1 MPHSILP
8 LVVILAFGNVEADT
22 VQRID
27 LPGFEKV
34 PTGPLTHKLWEVQRV
49 GREMIQEQL
58 HVECLNDA
66 TQAHSGTHFIRMS
79 LPKETVGFEYVT
91 IGQRHKLKADR
102 DYEAIVW
109 VRWPDGPE
117 QAPADARTTHQ
128 PSAIVSFWVRHQ
140 DATGDYAGR
149 DVWLFDRQWT
159 QLTFRFRATHPD
171 EKSLIYVSLLPNQTP
186 RQTTV
191 MVDDFTLMERPVA
204 KDVARNTKER
214 VVDGGFDK
222 LDAGPIGTGTWSFRN
237 IGGTKIAGKVI
248 ADQNAKYVQIA
259 MQKNRT
265 NYESAQ
271 LWQLIDLEQGVRYK
285 VQCRMRWDNASK
297 DATAPIVNYGMYH
310 EPSNTWYGPVDQYLK
325 QSSDW
330 QTYEFI
336 HVPPYTG
343 SWKLYG
349 QVNGWG
355 NFGNGL
361 TVSFDDFSCR
371 VAK

>member
-149 DVWLFDRQWT
+149 DVWAVRSAMDP
-159 QLTFRFRATHPD
+159 AD
-171 EKSLIYVSLLPNQTP
+171 VSLPSHAP
-186 RQTTV
+186 RREEL
-191 MVDDFTLMERPVA
+191 DLRLAVA
-204 KDVARNTKER
+204 Q
-214 VVDGGFDK
+214 
-222 LDAGPIGTGTWSFRN
+222 S
-237 IGGTKIAGKVI
+237 
-248 ADQNAKYVQIA
+248 
-259 MQKNRT
+259 
-265 NYESAQ
+265 
-271 LWQLIDLEQGVRYK
+271 
-285 VQCRMRWDNASK
+285 NAS
-297 DATAPIVNYGMYH
+297 ANHAHG
-310 EPSNTWYGPVDQYLK
+310 
-325 QSSDW
+325 
-330 QTYEFI
+330 
-336 HVPPYTG
+336 
-343 SWKLYG
+343 
-349 QVNGWG
+349 
-355 NFGNGL
+355 
-361 TVSFDDFSCR
+361 R
-371 VAK
+371 